1 MPLYVLATPI
11 GNLSDITIRA
21 LELLKEADIIL
32 CEDTRQTIKL
42 LNHYQIEGKKLVS
55 FYAQSEKAKI
65 PEVIKYLKEDKK
77 VCLVSD
83 GGTPCISDPGYHLV
97 NSCYE
102 NNIEVFSIPGPSAL
116 TSAISICGFSADT
129 FLFYGFLPRKDGKI
143 KKVLE
148 SLKNIDGLIVFYE
161 SPFRVKNTLNL
172 IKEVYGEG
180 VEIFLARELTKKFEE
195 KFIGKVAKILEKI
208 SDKLMKGEFVII
220 VNLYKNKNN
229 TKENL
234 PIIE

>member
-11 GNLSDITIRA
+11 GNLADITLRA
-21 LELLKEADIIL
+21 LDTLKNSEIIL

-42 LNHYQIEGKKLVS
+42 LNHYQISNKKLVS
-55 FYAQSEKAKI
+55 FYAQNEKTKI
-65 PEVIKYLKEDKK
+65 PEVIKNLKENKAIS
-77 VCLVSD
+77 LVVDS
-83 GGTPCISDPGYHLV
+83 GTPCISDPGYHLI
-97 NSCYE
+97 NACYE
-102 NNIEVFSIPGPSAL
+102 NNIEVFSIPGPSAV

-143 KKVLE
+143 KKILH
-148 SLKNIDGLIVFYE
+148 SLKDIDGLIVFYE

-172 IKEVYGEG
+172 IKEVYGED
-180 VEIFLARELTKKFEE
+180 VKVFLARELTKKFEE
-195 KFIGKVAKILEKI
+195 KFIGKVVEILEKI
-208 SDKLMKGEFVII
+208 SDKIKGEFVII

-229 TKENL
+229 TKENF